1 MDVKVGSRVSESRQL
16 KRNDAVNQD
25 LDSKGRHKWT
35 KKQKNKQNQRKLN

>member
-1 MDVKVGSRVSESRQL
+1 MDVKVSSRVSESRQL

-35 KKQKNKQNQRKLN
+35 KKQKTNKTRGN